1 MGWYSASEPKLGMHM
16 LRSVAVSDK
25 MLQDVVLIF
34 CLLSVFCLLD
44 RAFEAA
50 GLKHTSMGAD
60 GYKHFFAA
68 Y

>member
-1 MGWYSASEPKLGMHM
+1 
-16 LRSVAVSDK
+16 VSDK
-25 MLQDVVLIF
+25 MLQDVILIF
-34 CLLSVFCLLD
+34 CLVSVFCLLD